1 MNVQTQL
8 DDIFGKDY
16 TGTLPEKVEDVK
28 DRLEKGELVVTEELT
43 KPQTIEDKDYLK
55 KTLKDMVELGMGV
68 LTTLKSD
75 LKLGAPGHVGE
86 NFSLVYKSITESVQ
100 RLVELNIK
108 LFDIDK
114 VEEVVNPAS
123 VNQTNNIMFNGTG
136 RELNDFLKNTV
147 TKQRE
152 VSDLNH
158 IELKADESGGGEG
171 EGV

>member
-43 KPQTIEDKDYLK
+43 KPQTLEDKEYLK

-114 VEEVVNPAS
+114 VEEAVTPTPQ
-123 VNQTNNIMFNGTG
+123 NQQNNFFVGSG
-136 RELNDFLKNTV
+136 RELNDLLKGVVKN
-147 TKQRE
+147 QRE
-152 VSDLNH
+152 VSDLNR
-158 IELKADESGGGEG
+158 IELKADESGGEG

>member
-1 MNVQTQL
+1 MNVQDQL
-8 DDIFGKDY
+8 HDIFGKDY

-114 VEEVVNPAS
+114 VEEVVNPGPQ
-123 VNQTNNIMFNGTG
+123 NQQNNFFMGTG
-136 RELNDFLKNTV
+136 RELNDLLKGV
-147 TKQRE
+147 VKKQRE
-152 VSDLNH
+152 ISDLNR
-158 IELKADESGGGEG
+158 IELKADESGDGEG
-171 EGV
+171 DGV

>member
-1 MNVQTQL
+1 MNVQDQL
-8 DDIFGKDY
+8 HDIFGKDY

-43 KPQTIEDKDYLK
+43 KPQTLEDKEYLK

-114 VEEVVNPAS
+114 TEEAVNNPAP

-152 VSDLNH
+152 VSDLNR
-158 IELKADESGGGEG
+158 IELKADESGDGE
-171 EGV
+171 EI